1 MSNVIKL
8 NKKGLKLN
16 FRGESAAYFE
26 PDEDKNENIF
36 KQQLEAQYLQGYND
50 GQKDITEALENNYSE
65 KLAKKYAEFHNILT
79 NYDEKLIN
87 YETVFEKIVI
97 DTAFTIAERIVKREL
112 EKESTISEIIRTSI
126 KKIIGAN
133 EVVIKLNPIDYEET
147 MKDAQKIMI
156 EHSYSKIKFESDESI
171 EIGGCLIE
179 TEIGNVDSRISTQL
193 EVIKQNLD
201 SSLTPL

>member
-8 NKKGLKLN
+8 NKKGIKLN
-16 FRGESAAYFE
+16 FRGESSAYFE

-50 GQKDITEALENNYSE
+50 GQKDIAEALENNYSE
-65 KLAKKYAEFHNILT
+65 KLAKKYAEFHDILT
-79 NYDEKLIN
+79 KYDERLIN
-87 YETVFEKIVI
+87 YETVFEKIVL
-97 DTAFTIAERIVKREL
+97 DTAFIIAQRIVKREL
-112 EKESTISEIIRTSI
+112 DRESIISDVVRSSI

-133 EVVIKLNPIDYEET
+133 EVVIKLNPIDYEEI
-147 MKDAQKIMI
+147 MIDAQKIMI